1 MNRIILIGNGFDLA
15 HGLKTSY
22 RDFFYWFWGDLIK
35 DSFNNHTDTIKNP
48 LCTISITK
56 GCGYHSWSSICYQN
70 WMHKRPK
77 DFEAYKLL
85 KDDQFFTIS
94 KTPFFQRISHSI
106 ETKGW
111 VDIEN
116 EYYELL
122 IGPVV
127 NKVYYGCSYKDLNE
141 QLDFIKS
148 KLIEYLNSIVVDSDK
163 YNSSIQRKIFS
174 PINPQDICVAGVDE
188 LLNHIRHRLDSS
200 EIEWREFFKLYDV
213 NPNLF
218 PYSELQE
225 LKDEFS
231 HCNNLDDLVN
241 NRPAFRCCLYP
252 DQIMFLNFNY
262 TSTADLYIKKGNSE
276 FTLNHIHGKLSKL
289 ESVIFGYG
297 DELDD
302 NYKGLVK
309 LNQNEYLKNVK
320 SIRYLESDNYRKMLS
335 FIESAPYQIFIMGH
349 SCGNSDRTLLNTLFE
364 HKNCASIKP
373 FYYTKEDGTDNYME
387 LVQNISRNFTS
398 MQLMRDRVVNKTY
411 CETII

>member
-15 HGLKTSY
+15 HGLKTRY
-22 RDFFYWFWGDLIK
+22 EDFIDWYWKQRVHGLCSEYTNTSEDCLCKLRSKTSAWSAIAFANSFFKPYAGKEKKVIEEIK
-35 DSFNNHTDTIKNP
+35 KNP
-48 LCTISITK
+48 DIGSVS
-56 GCGYHSWSSICYQN
+56 YS
-70 WMHKRPK
+70 
-77 DFEAYKLL
+77 
-85 KDDQFFTIS
+85 
-94 KTPFFQRISHSI
+94 PFFEKICSKI

-122 IGPVV
+122 INSVV
-127 NKVYYGCSYKDLNE
+127 KKTLGNFPYKDLDG
-141 QLDFIKS
+141 QLVFIKT
-148 KLIEYLNSIVVDSDK
+148 KLIEYLNSIVINKDIFISTVQK
-163 YNSSIQRKIFS
+163 KIFS
-174 PINPQDICVAGVDE
+174 PINPQDICVAGEDE
-188 LLNHIRHRLDSS
+188 LLNHIKQRLDSS
-200 EIEWREFFKLYDV
+200 EIEWREFLKLYDV

-218 PYSELQE
+218 SYSELQE

-231 HCNNLDDLVN
+231 HCNNLDDFVN
-241 NRPAFRCCLYP
+241 NKPAFRCCLYP

-276 FTLNHIHGKLSKL
+276 FTLNHIHGELSKPD
-289 ESVIFGYG
+289 SVIFGYG